1 MRKLFFVLT
10 LALLCRGIA
19 YTQSNIDV
27 QHYRFEVE
35 LFDGSD
41 AINGKATVQV
51 KFLEGAASLQLDLIG
66 PEDEKGMRVFSVK
79 ENGQMQEVRQ
89 ASEQLSI
96 VLKKPALK
104 GEVRSFVIEYIGTPK
119 DGLIISKNKHGER
132 TFFSDHWPNRARN
145 WLPVHDVPGDKA
157 SFEFIITAPD
167 HYSIISNGIKL
178 KEEKLGSNK
187 KRTHWKQEQPLST
200 KIMAMGAARF
210 AVKTFSD
217 SSEGIPVSAWTY
229 PQDSAALFY
238 DYAVAPSIVKFF
250 SNYIAPF
257 PYNKLANV
265 QSTTIFGGM
274 ENAGCIFYAED
285 LVSGKRKSEGTIAHE
300 IAHQWFGDAASEK
313 SFAHLWLSEGFATY
327 LTHFYFE
334 KTYGADSA
342 RKLMEKDRKQVIAF
356 ARQSKAAVV
365 DSTSDLMSLLNA
377 NSYQKGGWV
386 LHMLRGEV
394 GDLAFQKILQSYYQQ
409 YKGSNADTRDFEAIV
424 EKVSGKE
431 LTWFFDQWLYRPGVP
446 QLRIQSKVE
455 GDEVKVKIEQ
465 LGEPYRLPIEIAVT
479 ADGKVNTYTLM
490 VEGKEAEFK
499 WKGKNVSTVVV
510 DPKGKVLFAEV
521 Q

>member
-1 MRKLFFVLT
+1 MRILFFA
-10 LALLCRGIA
+10 LALLYSGFA
-19 YTQSNIDV
+19 FSQNNIDV

-41 AINGKATVQV
+41 AINGKATVTV
-51 KFLEGAASLQLDLIG
+51 KFLSDASMLQLDLIG

-79 ENGQMQEVRQ
+79 ENDQMQEVRQ
-89 ASEQLSI
+89 TNEQVAI
-96 VLKKPALK
+96 VLKKPAVK
-104 GEVRSFVIEYIGTPK
+104 GQVRSFVIEYIGTPK

-145 WLPVHDVPGDKA
+145 WLPVQDVPGDKA
-157 SFEFIITAPD
+157 SFEFIITAPQQ
-167 HYSIISNGIKL
+167 YQIISNGVKV
-178 KEEKLGSNK
+178 EETVVPGGK
-187 KRTHWKQEQPLST
+187 KRTHWKQEAPLST

-210 AVKTFSD
+210 AVKTFAD
-217 SSEGIPVSAWTY
+217 SPKGIPVSAWTY

-238 DYAVAPSIVKFF
+238 DYAVAPSIVQFF
-250 SNYIAPF
+250 SEYIAPF

-285 LVSGKRKSEGTIAHE
+285 LVSGKRKSEGTVAHE

-334 KTYGADSA
+334 KRFGVDSA
-342 RKLMEKDRKQVIAF
+342 RKLMQKDRQQVIAF

-365 DSTSDLMSLLNA
+365 DSSADLMSLLNA

-394 GDLAFQKILQSYYQQ
+394 GDTAFQKILQAYYQQ
-409 YKGSNADTRDFEAIV
+409 YKGGNADTRDFEAIA

-446 QLRIQSKVE
+446 QLRIQTKTE
-455 GDEVKVKIEQ
+455 NDEVKVKIEQ
-465 LGEPYRLPIEIAVT
+465 VGTVFRLPLEIAVT
-479 ADGKVNTYTLM
+479 AEGKTNTYTLM
-490 VEGKEAEFK
+490 VDGKEAEFK
-499 WKGKNVSTVVV
+499 WKGKGLSKVVV
-510 DPKGKVLFAEV
+510 DPKGKVLFEEV